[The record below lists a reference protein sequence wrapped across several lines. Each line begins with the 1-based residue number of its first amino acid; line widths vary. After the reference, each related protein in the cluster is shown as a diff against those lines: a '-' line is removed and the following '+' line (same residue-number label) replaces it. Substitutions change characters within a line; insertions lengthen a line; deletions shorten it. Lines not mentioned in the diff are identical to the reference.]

1 MYLHQT
7 EISQAFYVN
16 KTKTKQTIT
25 PDTKMIPLMS
35 SKLRSDVH
43 IMVILL
49 HQLRASDLSWATVC
63 FNVLL
68 FQVVISK
75 EV

>member
-16 KTKTKQTIT
+16 KTKQTIT

-49 HQLRASDLSWATVC
+49 HQLRASALSWATVC